1 MEKTPKRHQLSIKF
15 RKDQLQI
22 LKDFI
27 TLSQKFPS
35 HAEYLDHLISLTK
48 SSKIVQFQ
56 QCEHFNE
63 IPQHPDYIECEK
75 PLDGKK
81 TITSTLKRE
90 YCYFGCPSS
99 HMVKIELNLALKIQA
114 QTLEASR
121 LEKEKKGFIDEIK
134 ELEPK
139 LDEKRKEDHELTEGI
154 KNLQKIRD
162 SLRDENENLT
172 KKHDAKAKK
181 IKDLE
186 EQETQFS
193 KIEPQIKSEPPER
206 TISEPQP
213 QVIKETFEKTE
224 KITKEILIKG
234 VDEGKILCPKSGQ
247 QVNMKEQCNMPN
259 CPTFLNCKPYVDRI
273 NALYG
278 RYHETQEQKT

>member
-1 MEKTPKRHQLSIKF
+1 MEKTPKRHQLCIKF
-15 RKDQLQI
+15 SKDQLQI
-22 LKDFI
+22 LENFI
-27 TLSQKFPS
+27 TLSQKFS
-35 HAEYLDHLISLTK
+35 SYAECLDYLNSLAK

-56 QCEHFNE
+56 KCEHFNE
-63 IPQHPDYIECEK
+63 IPHQPDYIECEK
-75 PLDGKK
+75 VLDGKK
-81 TITSTLKRE
+81 TITSTKTRE

-99 HMVKIELNLALKIQA
+99 SIVKAEVNLALKIEA
-114 QTLEASR
+114 QKVEFSTLE
-121 LEKEKKGFIDEIK
+121 KKIKGFIDEIK

-139 LDEKRKEDHELTEGI
+139 LIEKRKEDHELTEGI

-162 SLRDENENLT
+162 GLREENENLT

-193 KIEPQIKSEPPER
+193 KIEPQIKSEPPEK

-213 QVIKETFEKTE
+213 QVIKETFEKT

-278 RYHETQEQKT
+278 RYHETQEQET